1 MDFIN
6 RGFSSILIIAFIFI
20 AIVFL
25 INILPVILLI
35 GAGIWGIS
43 YVYKKIKAFLKSKD
57 DIFNNKTEDVE
68 IINNIDFSE
77 SNVIDVDYTEVK

>member
-20 AIVFL
+20 AILFL

-43 YVYKKIKAFLKSKD
+43 YVYKKITAFLKSKD
-57 DIFNNKTEDVE
+57 DIFSNETEDVE
-68 IINNIDFSE
+68 IINNMDFSE

>member
-20 AIVFL
+20 AILFL

-43 YVYKKIKAFLKSKD
+43 YVYKKTRAFV
-57 DIFNNKTEDVE
+57 NNKKNIFKNEIEEVE
-68 IINNIDFSE
+68 IINNMDFSE
-77 SNVIDVDYTEVK
+77 SNVIDVEYTEVK